1 MSSITDT
8 PVLKKHKKHKK
19 DKDKAR
25 GEKSDGKIHRAN
37 VDAITFVDFL

>member
-19 DKDKAR
+19 DKDRSR
-25 GEKSDGKIHRAN
+25 GDKSDGN
-37 VDAITFVDFL
+37 F